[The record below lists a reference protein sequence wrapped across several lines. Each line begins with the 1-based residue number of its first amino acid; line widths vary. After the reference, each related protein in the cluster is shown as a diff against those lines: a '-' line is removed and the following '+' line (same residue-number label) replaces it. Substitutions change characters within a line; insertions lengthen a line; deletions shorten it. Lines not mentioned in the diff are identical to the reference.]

1 MKILVVIPNYGM
13 SPETL
18 KEREKMLKSM
28 TTNMNTEF
36 DVVCIDRGPET
47 IEGYYDEVL
56 AGPAILDKLKGVDK
70 LYDAVIIYCFS
81 DPAVEA
87 AREMLDIPV
96 IGPGEASIHVA
107 AMLGHKF
114 SLITVL
120 EELIPEEI
128 ERVYK
133 MGFGHRLASVRA
145 VNIPVADLRKDLT
158 KTVEK
163 VVEVAKKAVEEDGAQ
178 VIILTCLGFAGLGYE
193 IQKRLGVPVVDPAV
207 VAVKMAELM
216 VDMKVTHS
224 RKFYLRPRKK
234 VRVDK

>member
-13 SPETL
+13 PPETL
-18 KEREKMLKSM
+18 KERERMLKSM
-28 TTNMNTEF
+28 TSMNTEF

-56 AGPAILDKLKGVDK
+56 AGPAVLDKLKGVEK

-96 IGPGEASIHVA
+96 IGPGEASIYIA

-120 EELIPEEI
+120 EELIPKEI
-128 ERVYK
+128 KRVYE

-145 VNIPVADLRKDLT
+145 VDIPVADLRKDLT
-158 KTVEK
+158 KTVKK
-163 VVEVAKKAVEEDGAQ
+163 VVEAARKAVEEDGAQ
-178 VIILTCLGFAGLGYE
+178 VIVLTCLGFAGLGCE
-193 IQKRLGVPVVDPAV
+193 VQKRLGVPVVDPAV
-207 VAVKMAELM
+207 AAVKIAELM
-216 VDMKVTHS
+216 VDMKVTYS
-224 RKFYLRPRKK
+224 RKFYLRPREK
-234 VRVDK
+234 VRANR